1 MLRIFATLRTFFS
14 KGSARAD
21 ARLDELCEFAPVV
34 AAQEERVL
42 WFVRLVQWL
51 RQDERV
57 ALRARFLEQ
66 NLDRNP
72 EWRAKVSASLSEL
85 VRSVELE
92 VFLACAGIPR
102 DFHFTGAVAAFMRR
116 YFLPAPCR
124 TTDGERIVTLALKE
138 EDEHWVSDPTILGV
152 LRDLL
157 DEAAREQLLAA
168 TREAALDLVHQLV
181 AQAHAPALRAL
192 STSPRS
198 PFRGLYDNIL
208 ALEADA
214 ENEKAARALAGRTL
228 QCNLAIE
235 EFRKSLAE
243 RGADMNTTFLLL
255 RMERQLERLRTL
267 GNLLHDRSDACLA
280 DSARQLVSAAT
291 RRGDGRLLVGQS
303 STLVVQNLIDT
314 TASVGHGYIEHHGS
328 SFRAAFLAG
337 LGGGALMAFATLFKF
352 SLAALHAPGIWQ
364 GVVNGLNYAAI
375 FCAAYLLHF
384 TIATKLPAH
393 TAAALARSIQK
404 GAGHN
409 KRIAQFLAAWRAAVQ
424 LQIAGVL
431 GNLVAVAPLAAAL
444 DYAHLRI
451 LGRHVV
457 DADKASHVLHDTSI
471 LGPSLAYAAVAGV
484 LLWLSS
490 LIGANVDN
498 AVRVARVVDAVSTNV
513 AMMRTLGSLRARAWA
528 EPWIAKIGGLA
539 GNASLGLALGIVP
552 ASFALFALPI
562 DIRHVTVS
570 AGSVAMAACTG
581 TATTESLTLAAA
593 GVLGIGLVNIVIS
606 FGLALWLALRSSDRA
621 DVSKLLLRLGLR
633 RWISGHDRP
642 PTVLPPPVRALTAP

>member
-1 MLRIFATLRTFFS
+1 MTQIFATLRTFLS
-14 KGSARAD
+14 KSPARGD
-21 ARLDELCEFAPVV
+21 SRLDELCEFAPSV
-34 AAQEERVL
+34 AAQEDRVL
-42 WFVRLVQWL
+42 WFVRLVGWL
-51 RQDERV
+51 RQDDRV
-57 ALRARFLEQ
+57 ALRARFFAQTLA
-66 NLDRNP
+66 RNP
-72 EWRAKVSASLSEL
+72 DWRANVSASLSEL

-102 DFHFTGAVAAFMRR
+102 DFHLTGAIAAFIRSSV
-116 YFLPAPCR
+116 LPAPCR

-138 EDEHWVSDPTILGV
+138 EDERWVSDPAVLSV

-157 DEAAREQLLAA
+157 DEAACERLVAA
-168 TREAALDLVHQLV
+168 TRQAALDLVHQLV

-192 STSPRS
+192 STNPRS
-198 PFRGLYDNIL
+198 PFRGLYDAVL
-208 ALEADA
+208 VLEADT
-214 ENEKAARALAGRTL
+214 ENEKAERALSGRTL
-228 QCNLAIE
+228 QCNLAID

-267 GNLLHDRSDACLA
+267 GGLLHDRSHARVA
-280 DSARQLVSAAT
+280 DGARQLVGAAT

-303 STLVVQNLIDT
+303 TTLVVQNLIDT
-314 TASVGHGYIEHHGS
+314 TASVGHGYIEHHGA

-337 LGGGALMAFATLFKF
+337 LGGGALMAFATMFKF
-352 SLAALHAPGIWQ
+352 GLSALHAPGIWQ

-375 FCAAYLLHF
+375 FCAAYVLHF

-404 GAGHN
+404 GDGHN
-409 KRIAQFLAAWRAAVQ
+409 KRIAQFVSAWRAAVQ

-431 GNLVAVAPLAAAL
+431 GNLMAVAPLAAAL

-451 LGRHVV
+451 VGRHLI
-457 DADKASHVLHDTSI
+457 DADKALHVLHDTSI
-471 LGPSLAYAAVAGV
+471 LGPSLGYAGVAGI

-498 AVRVARVVDAVSTNV
+498 AVRVARVSDAVSTNV
-513 AMMRTLGSLRARAWA
+513 AMMRTLGAQRARAWA

-539 GNASLGLALGIVP
+539 GNTSLGLALGLVP
-552 ASFALFALPI
+552 ATFALFALPI

-570 AGSVAMAACTG
+570 AGSVALAACTG
-581 TATTESLTLAAA
+581 VGDHAALALAAT
-593 GVLGIGLVNIVIS
+593 GVLGIGLMNIVVS
-606 FGLALWLALRSSDRA
+606 FGLALWLAMRSSDRA
-621 DVSKLLLRLGLR
+621 DVSKMLLRLGLR
-633 RWISGHDRP
+633 RWIAGRRAP
-642 PTVLPPPVRALTAP
+642 AVLPAPLPTP